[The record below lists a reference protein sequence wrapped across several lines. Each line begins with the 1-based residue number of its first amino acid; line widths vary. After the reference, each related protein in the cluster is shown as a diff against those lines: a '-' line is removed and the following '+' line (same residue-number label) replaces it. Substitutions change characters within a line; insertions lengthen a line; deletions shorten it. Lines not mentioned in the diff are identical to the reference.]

1 MKKQLLF
8 ALTVS
13 VAVLFGSCKNLSDLD
28 PNLFNCTPNPLET
41 KAGKVE
47 ATVTGTFP
55 EKYFKKNAVV
65 TVTPVLK
72 NAEGYEVKGSP
83 SVFQGEKVVGND
95 QTIAYKAGGNYSL
108 DVSFDYVPELAV
120 SELYLEFNV
129 VDKKKEYDLK
139 PVKVADG
146 VNASSELAQKSFGDE
161 LGAAIIADQFVR
173 DIMEMTEAEILFLI
187 HQSVVRKSETTTD
200 DIKALTQKIVEAKDA
215 LNKTV
220 ENLKVSAYASPDGP
234 VDLNT
239 SLAERRQKETAK
251 FLNAELKKI
260 DSPLTIETRFTP
272 EDWEGFQKLMEES
285 NIQDKQL
292 ILRVLSMYT
301 DPEQRER
308 EIKNLSE
315 AYKQIADEILPQLR
329 RSQLQLIVKV
339 TGKSDEEIAKYA
351 KEDISKLDVEE
362 LLYAATL
369 TNDLNEKAEIYKK
382 AIDAYPSDIRTYN
395 NLGVVRYQQDQ
406 IDEAASLFAKALG
419 MDAKNPDANYNA
431 GLCALA
437 KGDND
442 KAIEYFGKAAGTTGN
457 LKNATGTYYVATGDY
472 AKAKSSFAGVNSN
485 NAALSQI
492 MNKEY
497 NAAKNT
503 LASVEKPDA
512 TTAYLSAIVAARTN
526 DKDGVYSNLK
536 TAVGKDAAC
545 GPKASKDIEFSKFWD
560 DATFQSIV
568 K

>member
-108 DVSFDYVPELAV
+108 NVSFDYVPELAV

-129 VDKKKEYDLK
+129 VDKKKNYDLK

-315 AYKQIADEILPQLR
+315 AFKQIADEILPQLR
-329 RSQLQLIVKV
+329 RSQLQLMVKV
-339 TGKSDEEIAKYA
+339 TGKSDAEIAKYA

-369 TNDLNEKAEIYKK
+369 TNDLNEKAAIYQK

-395 NLGVVRYQQDQ
+395 NLGVVKYQQGQ

-419 MDAKNPDANYNA
+419 KEANNPDANYNA

-472 AKAKSSFAGVNSN
+472 AKAKSSFSGVNSN

-536 TAVGKDAAC
+536 TAVGRDAAC

>member
-13 VAVLFGSCKNLSDLD
+13 VAMLFGSCKNLSDLD
-28 PNLFNCTPNPLET
+28 PNLFTCTPNPLEA

-55 EKYFKKNAVV
+55 VKYFKKNAVV

-72 NAEGYEVKGSP
+72 NADGYEVKGAP
-83 SVFQGEKVVGND
+83 SVFQGEKIVGND
-95 QTIAYKAGGNYSL
+95 QVIAYKAGGNYTL
-108 DVSFDYVPELAV
+108 NASFDYVPELAV

-129 VDKKKEYDLK
+129 VAKKKNYDLK

-146 VNASSELAQKSFGDE
+146 VNASSELAQKSFKDE
-161 LGAAIIADQFVR
+161 LGAALIADKFER
-173 DIMEMTEAEILFLI
+173 DIMEMTDAEILFLI
-187 HQSVVRKSETTTD
+187 QQSVVRKSETSTD

-220 ENLKVSAYASPDGP
+220 ENLKISAYASPDGP
-234 VDLNT
+234 IDLNT

-260 DSPLTIETRFTP
+260 KSPLEIETRFTP
-272 EDWEGFQKLMEES
+272 EDWDGFQKLMEKS

-292 ILRVLSMYT
+292 ILRVLSMYA

-315 AYKQIADEILPQLR
+315 AFKQIADEILPQLR

-351 KEDISKLDVEE
+351 KEDVSKLDVEE

-369 TNDLNEKAEIYKK
+369 TNNLNEKAVIYQK
-382 AIDAYPSDIRTYN
+382 AIDAYPADVRTYN
-395 NLGVVRYQQDQ
+395 NLGVVKYQQGQ
-406 IDEAASLFAKALG
+406 IDEAASLFAKSLEK
-419 MDAKNPDANYNA
+419 DASNADANYNA
-431 GLCALA
+431 GLCALE

-442 KAIEYFGKAAGTTGN
+442 KAIEYFGKAAGTSGN
-457 LKNATGTYYVATGDY
+457 LKNATGTYYVVTGDY

-503 LASVEKPDA
+503 LASVGNPDA

-536 TAVGKDAAC
+536 TAVGKQADCGAKAA
-545 GPKASKDIEFSKFWD
+545 KDLEFSKFWD

>member
-108 DVSFDYVPELAV
+108 NVSFDYVPELAV

-512 TTAYLSAIVAARTN
+512 TIAYCR
-526 DKDGVYSNLK
+526 Y
-536 TAVGKDAAC
+536 C
-545 GPKASKDIEFSKFWD
+545 CCPH
-560 DATFQSIV
+560 Q
-568 K
+568 

>member
-108 DVSFDYVPELAV
+108 NVSFDYVPELAV